1 MEPFNIFFQTRF
13 LMGLKRWNATPILI
27 IGIAVALIVGWLIGN
42 ATVAAVHEDEQQ
54 QPSPPCRDPMT
65 ATFEQMGILTPIN
78 KSENKILPLFGR
90 RLRRDRWQYYT
101 VSNQHNNIKLPIRV
115 GKRDALDEIG
125 VPEVYGGDK
134 VYVEGYEETF
144 EVKLHQVC
152 VQNFM
157 M

>member
-1 MEPFNIFFQTRF
+1 
-13 LMGLKRWNATPILI
+13 MGLKKWDATPIWI
-27 IGIAVALIVGWLIGN
+27 VGIAVALIIGWLVGN
-42 ATVAAVHEDEQQ
+42 ATVVAAEPKVVEP
-54 QPSPPCRDPMT
+54 PSPPCRDPMPS
-65 ATFEQMGILTPIN
+65 TFEQMGILTPIV

-115 GKRDALDEIG
+115 GKQNALDEIG

-134 VYVEGYEETF
+134 VYVEGYEESV

-152 VQNFM
+152 VQHFM